1 MRTLQDSIEVIN
13 VSSTDNQ
20 QILLKYLII
29 SKSGFSNPNLPR
41 YQRVSSNI

>member
-20 QILLKYLII
+20 QILLQYLII
-29 SKSGFSNPNLPR
+29 SKSGFNPNLPY